1 MPNKEELL
9 SFIRRSKR
17 RKDILKLLLNQS
29 LTATDI
35 EKVTKMYKSHVS
47 RALLELRKYELVIC
61 KNPND
66 RVFRYY
72 KITNKGRQSV
82 EKIK

>member
-1 MPNKEELL
+1 MPKREELL

-17 RKDILKLLLNQS
+17 RSTILKLLS
-29 LTATDI
+29 EKALTATDV
-35 EKVTKMYKSHVS
+35 EKITKMYKSHVS
-47 RALLELRKYELVIC
+47 RAIKELSDKKLVYC

-72 KITNKGRQSV
+72 KATSLGK
-82 EKIK
+82 KILS